1 MTSQVGVSTCDD
13 RSGSAG
19 TAEPYRGDG
28 SIAAH
33 HPAQG
38 EGHVGVRGGGEPLE
52 AVEPVGPV
60 RLGLSQRLRASGWTE
75 GRERVRPRR
84 TVPTAAYGT
93 DRGVRYRPRRT
104 LPTAAHATDRGARYR
119 PRRTLPTA
127 AYGNDRRVRY

>member
-19 TAEPYRGDG
+19 TAGPYRGDG
-28 SIAAH
+28 SIPAH

-60 RLGLSQRLRASGWTE
+60 RLGLAFSDVLLTWGGRCLLRYL
-75 GRERVRPRR
+75 PN
-84 TVPTAAYGT
+84 
-93 DRGVRYRPRRT
+93 RGSSRK
-104 LPTAAHATDRGARYR
+104 GFFS
-119 PRRTLPTA
+119 
-127 AYGNDRRVRY
+127 